1 MPALSD
7 VRVFPCEMG
16 RLELNQAASW
26 LGRGAAQSSVR
37 LHWVESRGSV
47 GVKSYSGHVSV
58 PRPNQRSGPLAG
70 HVRKGRTYRS
80 PLAATGV
87 LQIGDWVRDDLPD
100 LLWPVLT
107 LSELGTAEAVRF
119 VRWQK
124 AVQEDLSGEVEPRF
138 IAECLDGRL
147 TSLDRLAAQVPN
159 AKAVVKARAEEYG
172 LLPESVVSALASYPL
187 RPAEWLVD
195 CAMTPPGPE
204 EIDLLA
210 RAVLGVLKDEHREA
224 VIKCLYIW
232 SAVQAGTFSASAET
246 IELLQAYPNDFETRG
261 KADSAVRSMWGAH
274 KGLLV
279 HKDKSHFA
287 NAVRWAKVFWG
298 ANSMTSRCMR
308 RREFD
313 ADESGIQESTVN
325 LRTGT
330 AFNGEEPAP
339 AGVPAEGAHL
349 RQLAMDLL
357 SSYVEALETSPARL
371 HDREQQE
378 VQAGLVARA
387 GRDVITAL
395 GAPDLWCMEHGAH
408 IIRVLV
414 EIRIYIQWM
423 ARQDPSIYRAFQ
435 EYGAGKAKLYAR
447 IMDEL
452 PEEAR
457 RPDFEEAIKELET
470 LSHNDEVIDHR
481 VVDTRD
487 SFAEGKSIR
496 AMAEECGLLDLY
508 RQAYSMASGVAH
520 SEWWSIE
527 AHAMERCLNVLHGG
541 HLIPSLSLNS
551 GGNVDLATSW
561 VNQLYTLI
569 RISLQILG
577 TDENAVEAA
586 FAWLGAEADEE
597 ATGGGPADE
606 GGVGTTGPA

>member
-1 MPALSD
+1 
-7 VRVFPCEMG
+7 MG
-16 RLELNQAASW
+16 CCSVI
-26 LGRGAAQSSVR
+26 GAAPNAGEDQ
-37 LHWVESRGSV
+37 GSV
-47 GVKSYSGHVSV
+47 GVKSYGDHVSF
-58 PRPNQRSGPLAG
+58 PHPNQKSGPLAG

-107 LSELGTAEAVRF
+107 LSEIGTAEVVRF
-119 VRWQK
+119 LRWQK
-124 AVQEDLSGEVEPRF
+124 AIQEDLSGQAEPRF

-147 TSLDRLAAQVPN
+147 TSLDRLAAEVPD
-159 AKAVVKARAEEYG
+159 AKAVVKARAEERG
-172 LLPESVVSALASYPL
+172 LLPESVASALASYPR

-195 CAMTPPGPE
+195 REMTLPGRE

-210 RAVLGVLKDEHREA
+210 RAVLDVLGDGHREG

-232 SAVQAGTFSASAET
+232 STVQAGTFLTDTET
-246 IELLQAYPNDFETRG
+246 NELLQPYPNDPTTRG
-261 KADSAVRSMWGAH
+261 KADSAVRSMWGAR
-274 KGLLV
+274 KALLL
-279 HKDKSHFA
+279 HEEQSHFA
-287 NAVRWAKVFWG
+287 DAIKWAKVFWG

-308 RREFD
+308 RHKFD
-313 ADESGIQESTVN
+313 TDESEIEDPTVG
-325 LRTGT
+325 LPLDAASSGG
-330 AFNGEEPAP
+330 ASEPA
-339 AGVPAEGAHL
+339 AVPEEGAHL
-349 RQLAMDLL
+349 CRLAMDLL

-371 HDREQQE
+371 HDPEQQE
-378 VQAGLVARA
+378 VHSGLVARA

-408 IIRVLV
+408 IIRALV
-414 EIRIYIQWM
+414 EVRIYIQWM

-452 PEEAR
+452 PGEAR
-457 RPDFEEAIKELET
+457 RPDFEEAIKDLET

-508 RQAYSMASGVAH
+508 RQAYQMASGVAH

-527 AHAMERCLNVLHGG
+527 THAMERCLNVLHGG
-541 HLIPSLSLNS
+541 HLVPNLSLNS
-551 GGNVDLATSW
+551 GGNVNLATTW
-561 VNQLYTLI
+561 VDQLYTLI

-577 TDENAVEAA
+577 TEEKAVANA
-586 FAWLGAEADEE
+586 FAWLGAEADEGPSE
-597 ATGGGPADE
+597 GEPADPGE
-606 GGVGTTGPA
+606 VGTTGPA

>member
-1 MPALSD
+1 M
-7 VRVFPCEMG
+7 
-16 RLELNQAASW
+16 
-26 LGRGAAQSSVR
+26 
-37 LHWVESRGSV
+37 
-47 GVKSYSGHVSV
+47 
-58 PRPNQRSGPLAG
+58 
-70 HVRKGRTYRS
+70 
-80 PLAATGV
+80 
-87 LQIGDWVRDDLPD
+87 RDDLPD

-107 LSELGTAEAVRF
+107 LSELGTAEAVQF

-147 TSLDRLAAQVPN
+147 TSLDRLAAQVPD
-159 AKAVVKARAEEYG
+159 AKALVRARAEERG
-172 LLPESVVSALASYPL
+172 LLPESVASALASYPL

-195 CAMTPPGPE
+195 RAMTPPGQE
-204 EIDLLA
+204 EIDVLA

-246 IELLQAYPNDFETRG
+246 IELLRAYPNDFETRG

-279 HKDKSHFA
+279 HEDKSHFA
-287 NAVRWAKVFWG
+287 NAIRWAKVFWG

-308 RREFD
+308 RSEFD
-313 ADESGIQESTVN
+313 ADEPGIQESTVN

-330 AFNGEEPAP
+330 ASNGEEPAP
-339 AGVPAEGAHL
+339 TGVPAEGAHL

-371 HDREQQE
+371 YDREQQE
-378 VQAGLVARA
+378 VHAGLVARA
-387 GRDVITAL
+387 GRDVIAAL

-457 RPDFEEAIKELET
+457 RPAFEEAIKELET
-470 LSHNDEVIDHR
+470 LSRNDEVIDHR

-496 AMAEECGLLDLY
+496 TMAEECGLLDLY

-541 HLIPSLSLNS
+541 HLIASLSLNS